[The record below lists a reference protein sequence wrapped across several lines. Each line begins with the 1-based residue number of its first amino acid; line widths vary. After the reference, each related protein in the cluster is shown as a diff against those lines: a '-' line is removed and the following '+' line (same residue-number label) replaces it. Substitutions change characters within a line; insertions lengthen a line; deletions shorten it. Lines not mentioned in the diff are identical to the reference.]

1 MLSLK
6 NRRRFLGLS
15 LATVIVAL
23 ITSALLSRIN
33 EERKLELNKAVEEH
47 DQLIISAALKGT
59 SIDGALKADSQGN
72 LVLDLQVRDF
82 FDYFLSI
89 ADDVGPEQAIAEIQR
104 YSQQYLP
111 EPAVCLAQ
119 SKTKHFLA

>member
-33 EERKLELNKAVEEH
+33 EERKLELNKAVGNNVEELPVTLGTPLNEPDTRIEQQGLVVNSTPQFLLH
-47 DQLIISAALKGT
+47 LKG
-59 SIDGALKADSQGN
+59 
-72 LVLDLQVRDF
+72 LVSTGLLRRIVKETL
-82 FDYFLSI
+82 Y
-89 ADDVGPEQAIAEIQR
+89 
-104 YSQQYLP
+104 
-111 EPAVCLAQ
+111 
-119 SKTKHFLA
+119 